1 MANSRELNKAGFFE
15 GVVADMGIDIGAEK
29 TEGELTESWPEA
41 EFLSSH
47 RDIYAPLVWIP
58 ELRDDSEM
66 TDNTSDEE
74 VGDELLEEE
83 ELDELDMDIEMD
95 HESGL
100 WDTAQRLQTSG
111 PKIEAPLT
119 KGGRRTTNKRA
130 EYIEDSDEGENQFS
144 SIAAPFLTGLHTTAL
159 RQF

>member
-15 GVVADMGIDIGAEK
+15 GIVADMDINFEAEK
-29 TEGELTESWPEA
+29 KEGEPAESWLDVALLPP
-41 EFLSSH
+41 H
-47 RDIYAPLVWIP
+47 RDIYAPFVWIP

-74 VGDELLEEE
+74 VDDELLEEE
-83 ELDELDMDIEMD
+83 ELDELDMDIEME

-100 WDTAQRLQTSG
+100 WDKAQRLQTSG

-119 KGGRRTTNKRA
+119 KGGRRKANKRA
-130 EYIEDSDEGENQFS
+130 EYIEDSD
-144 SIAAPFLTGLHTTAL
+144 
-159 RQF
+159 

>member
-15 GVVADMGIDIGAEK
+15 GIVADMDINIEAEK
-29 TEGELTESWPEA
+29 TEGGPA
-41 EFLSSH
+41 ENWLDAVFLPPH

-83 ELDELDMDIEMD
+83 ELDELDMDIEME

-100 WDTAQRLQTSG
+100 WDKAQRRQTSS
-111 PKIEAPLT
+111 PNIEAPLT

-130 EYIEDSDEGENQFS
+130 EYIEDSD
-144 SIAAPFLTGLHTTAL
+144 
-159 RQF
+159 